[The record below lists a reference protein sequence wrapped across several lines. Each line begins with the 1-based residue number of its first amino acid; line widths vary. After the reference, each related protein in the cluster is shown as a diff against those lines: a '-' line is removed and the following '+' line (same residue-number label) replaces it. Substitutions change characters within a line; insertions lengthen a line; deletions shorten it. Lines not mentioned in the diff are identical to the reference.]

1 MHFVMSGLI
10 PEISVSL
17 SEAFEFPTLGAIN
30 SVLLFLG
37 SVQG

>member
-17 SEAFEFPTLGAIN
+17 SGAFEFHILGAIN
-30 SVLLFLG
+30 SVLLSLG
-37 SVQG
+37 SVEG